1 MIVPSTNEKQLNFKS
16 EIEIISNKNNNFS
29 VSFYANSYSF
39 LEIKSI
45 QKNDLLEN
53 SFYNKFSTDTI
64 KENKYFYQFD
74 DMKEICN
81 ELSER
86 IKMKEIK
93 LIENNDNIIIVIS
106 LPSSKIKEI
115 TFQLNKNIK
124 TEKEQINNLTKIVFE
139 LKNEINELKTI
150 VNNQR
155 TEIDELKNQI
165 KTWVDYKIEKEN
177 KKRYLSINSL
187 IINNNKEYNR
197 RLKEW
202 INPNKIIKSELLY
215 RLSRDGEEFSKFH
228 ELCDNKGPTLT
239 LFEVED
245 GNKGGIYTP
254 LSWDS
259 NSQWKKDMETFLF
272 NLNKNAKYKKIRND
286 NSIYCYNNHGP
297 YVDYFGFY
305 SDKMKKID
313 HYGSNIN
320 NYFEKGSEILPNN
333 TSNLQYFN
341 VKEVEIY
348 KIMIENK
355 N

>member
-16 EIEIISNKNNNFS
+16 EIEISSNKNNNFS

-202 INPNKIIKSELLY
+202 INPNKKIKSELLY

-259 NSQWKKDMETFLF
+259 NSEWKNDMETFLF
-272 NLNKNAKYKKIRND
+272 NLNKNAKYKKIKND

-305 SDKMKKID
+305 SDKMKKIH

-333 TSNLQYFN
+333 TSNLQKFN

-348 KIMIENK
+348 KIIIENK

>member
-16 EIEIISNKNNNFS
+16 EIEISSNKNNNFS

-124 TEKEQINNLTKIVFE
+124 SEKEQINNLTKIVFE

-272 NLNKNAKYKKIRND
+272 NLNKNAKYKKIKND
-286 NSIYCYNNHGP
+286 NSIYCYNNCGLG
-297 YVDYFGFY
+297 VANFGFY
-305 SDKMKKID
+305 SDKMKKIY
-313 HYGSNIN
+313 HYGTAIN
-320 NYFEKGSEILPNN
+320 NFFEKGSEILPNN

-348 KIMIENK
+348 KIIIENK

>member
-1 MIVPSTNEKQLNFKS
+1 MIYPSTNEKQLKFKL
-16 EIEIISNKNNNFS
+16 EIEINSNKNNNFS

-53 SFYNKFSTDTI
+53 SFYNKFSKDTI

-165 KTWVDYKIEKEN
+165 KIWLDYKNEIDN
-177 KKRYLSINSL
+177 KIYISMNSL

-215 RLSRDGEEFSKFH
+215 RLSRDGEELSKFH
-228 ELCDNKGPTLT
+228 ELCDNKGPT
-239 LFEVED
+239 
-245 GNKGGIYTP
+245 
-254 LSWDS
+254 
-259 NSQWKKDMETFLF
+259 
-272 NLNKNAKYKKIRND
+272 
-286 NSIYCYNNHGP
+286 
-297 YVDYFGFY
+297 
-305 SDKMKKID
+305 
-313 HYGSNIN
+313 
-320 NYFEKGSEILPNN
+320 
-333 TSNLQYFN
+333 
-341 VKEVEIY
+341 
-348 KIMIENK
+348 
-355 N
+355 